1 MRSAGWLAGWL
12 SSGAGWKKKTGS
24 YVLRCTV
31 TVQAASGSEGPVV
44 IEGESRAVYCGIAC
58 RYPVYPI
65 DRPYPNGWLA
75 GRPVRIVRLID
86 RGRRYLYVCS
96 KLFRLSVVALS
107 LPLSLSTYTPYLL
120 LQAAVMC
127 V

>member
-1 MRSAGWLAGWL
+1 M
-12 SSGAGWKKKTGS
+12 
-24 YVLRCTV
+24 
-31 TVQAASGSEGPVV
+31 

-86 RGRRYLYVCS
+86 RGTCMFALKIIPSIRRGP
-96 KLFRLSVVALS
+96 LSPSLS
-107 LPLSLSTYTPYLL
+107 LPIPPTCYYK
-120 LQAAVMC
+120 QQ
-127 V
+127 

>member
-1 MRSAGWLAGWL
+1 ME
-12 SSGAGWKKKTGS
+12 KKTGS

-86 RGRRYLYVCS
+86 GGTYLYVCS

-107 LPLSLSTYTPYLL
+107 LPLSLYLYPLPPTTSSSDVRVSST
-120 LQAAVMC
+120 
-127 V
+127 

>member
-1 MRSAGWLAGWL
+1 M
-12 SSGAGWKKKTGS
+12 
-24 YVLRCTV
+24 
-31 TVQAASGSEGPVV
+31 

-86 RGRRYLYVCS
+86 RGTCNLYVCS

-107 LPLSLSTYTPYLL
+107 LSLSLSTYPPYLL

>member
-1 MRSAGWLAGWL
+1 M
-12 SSGAGWKKKTGS
+12 
-24 YVLRCTV
+24 
-31 TVQAASGSEGPVV
+31 

-86 RGRRYLYVCS
+86 RGTHVCS

>member
-1 MRSAGWLAGWL
+1 M
-12 SSGAGWKKKTGS
+12 KKKTGS

-44 IEGESRAVYCGIAC
+44 IEGESRAVHCGIAC

-65 DRPYPNGWLA
+65 DRPYPNGWPA

-86 RGRRYLYVCS
+86 RGTCMFVQNYSVYPS
-96 KLFRLSVVALS
+96 WPSLS
-107 LPLSLSTYTPYLL
+107 LSLSTCTPYLL

>member
-1 MRSAGWLAGWL
+1 M
-12 SSGAGWKKKTGS
+12 
-24 YVLRCTV
+24 
-31 TVQAASGSEGPVV
+31 

-75 GRPVRIVRLID
+75 GRPVRTVRLID
-86 RGRRYLYVCS
+86 RGMYLYVCS
-96 KLFRLSVVALS
+96 KLFRLSVVTLSLS
-107 LPLSLSTYTPYLL
+107 LPLPPTYTPYLL